1 MKVVI
6 LGAGTAIPETGYSP
20 AGIYV
25 RVGHEHWVLDAGPGT
40 LQRLHRLGVT
50 FLDIDRLFL
59 THFHVDHCLDL
70 VSMLFAMRLPDPA
83 RTRPFTVYGPRGL
96 TVLYRQLNTA
106 YQRWLEPKSYRLSLK
121 ELGEGSR
128 RCGHA
133 TVTTRRMNHSTMALG
148 YRLEA
153 GGKSLA
159 YSGDTDVCKE
169 IVELGQGADVLIL
182 ECAVTDERKVPG
194 HLTPSECGRIAAAAG
209 CQHLVLTHF
218 YPVFHGYDIRARVR
232 RFFRGPLT
240 LARDFTVIN
249 VGNFS

>member
-1 MKVVI
+1 MKIVI
-6 LGAGTAIPETGYSP
+6 LGAGTSIPATGYSP

-25 RVGHEHWVLDAGPGT
+25 RVGREYWVLDAGPGT

-59 THFHVDHCLDL
+59 TPFHVDHCLDL

-83 RTRPFTVYGPRGL
+83 RTTPFTVYGPRGL
-96 TVLYRQLNTA
+96 RSLYRQLNAA
-106 YQRWLEPKSYRLSLK
+106 YQRWLEPKSYRLTLK
-121 ELGEGSR
+121 DLGQGRR
-128 RCGHA
+128 RCGPA
-133 TVTTRRMNHSTMALG
+133 VVTTRRMHHASGQALG
-148 YRLEA
+148 YRIEA

-159 YSGDTDVCKE
+159 YSGDTDLCDE
-169 IVELGQGADVLIL
+169 IIALGQGADVLML

-209 CQHLVLTHF
+209 CTRLVLTHF

-240 LARDFTVIN
+240 LARDFTV
-249 VGNFS
+249 VHS